1 MRKYEVMYIVRPDV
15 EEAARKELI
24 TFTTEIFTKMDAK
37 VLEVKE
43 MGMRNLAYEIKDF
56 TKGFYVLL
64 NVEADSAACDEFDRL
79 VKINESVIRHI
90 VVRID
95 EVKQPVIK
103 PNTRPKREARPAK
116 TEKPAAA
123 KVETTKAPVATEE
136 A

>member
-24 TFTTEIFTKMDAK
+24 TFTTDIFTKMDSK

-64 NVEADSAACDEFDRL
+64 NVEATSEACDEFDRL
-79 VKINESVIRHI
+79 VKINEKVMRHI

-103 PNTRPKREARPAK
+103 PNTRPKREPRPAK
-116 TEKPAAA
+116 TEKPAETAPA
-123 KVETTKAPVATEE
+123 VEATEE